1 MNQTNKIAVIG
12 DIIADEYII
21 GSSDR
26 LSPEH
31 PSPVIKDIKSEIRCG
46 GAANVAVCLSELTK
60 DIDIFLTRTNDGYM
74 TKVLSIFKKKKIK
87 FYFEKAINYRTTV
100 KKRIYVDKIQIVRI
114 DNNIIFDQKIADKI
128 LNKLFYKIDKYNFL
142 IISDYGKGQISPFI
156 KQIIKKGNTHKLKT
170 IIDPY
175 GKDWRNYKH
184 SYCLTPNK
192 KELEGVVGKIS
203 SKADLIKKSKKLLN
217 DLRLSCL
224 LVTLGS
230 EGMFL
235 MKKNQKYIFLDAIV
249 KQVFDVTGAGDTVC
263 AAFTFFLSMG
273 FDEDKAMFYANQ
285 FASLSVIK
293 FGVSPVSIKEYYD
306 NFIKFNDH
314 NKIIKNKNNLKNLI
328 TLYKSLKLNIV
339 FTNGCFDIIHAGHV
353 KYLES
358 SKNMGDIL
366 IVAVNSDN
374 SIKKLKGENRPIN
387 KLDNRIKIL
396 ASFSFIDQI
405 IVFDDLTPI
414 KLIEEISPNIITKGN
429 GYKKNQVVGYKYL
442 LKSGGKVKIINTK
455 IDTSST
461 KILKRLK

>member
-1 MNQTNKIAVIG
+1 MNQTSKIAIIG

-21 GSSDR
+21 GSSER
-26 LSPEH
+26 LSPEY
-31 PSPVIKDIKSEIRCG
+31 PTPVIKDIKSEIRCG
-46 GAANVAVCLSELTK
+46 GAANVAVCLSELTQ
-60 DIDIFLTRTNDGYM
+60 DIEIFLTRTNDSYM
-74 TKVLSIFKKKKIK
+74 TRVLSVFKKKKIK
-87 FYFEKAINYRTTV
+87 FHFERGINYRSTV
-100 KKRIYVDKIQIVRI
+100 KKRIYVDKNQIVRI
-114 DNNIIFDQKIADKI
+114 DEDTIFEPNIANKI
-128 LNKLFYKIDKYNFL
+128 LNKLLHKIGEYNFL

-156 KQIIKKGNTHKLKT
+156 KQVIKKGNSHKVKT

-175 GKDWRNYKH
+175 GKDWSNYKH

-203 SKADLIKKSKKLLN
+203 SKVELIKKSKKLLN
-217 DLRLSCL
+217 DLKLNCL

-235 MKKNQKYIFLDAIV
+235 IKKNQKHIFLDAIE

-263 AAFTFFLSMG
+263 AAFTFFLSVG
-273 FDEDKAMFYANQ
+273 FDEDKAIFYANQ

-306 NFIKFNDH
+306 NFIKFSDH
-314 NKIIKNKNNLKNLI
+314 NKVIKNNNHLTNLV

-358 SKNMGDIL
+358 SKNLGDIL

-387 KLDNRIKIL
+387 KLNNRIKIL
-396 ASFSFIDQI
+396 ASFSFIDHV

-414 KLIEEISPNIITKGN
+414 KLIEVISPNVITKGN

-442 LKSGGKVKIINTK
+442 LKTGGKVEIINTK
-455 IDTSST
+455 INTSSS